1 MTEQQILN
9 RPLKR
14 AWLDAALRAA
24 RLTQSAEHRQTILD
38 EVLFDE
44 GLGET
49 AIKKT
54 TRVLKNIWWEP
65 PKHSVDLIKWAR
77 EFNKPVDTRVLH
89 LGAMLGSYPF
99 LGTIYGA
106 IGMIARQTDLIG
118 NADVKSRVISK
129 WGDRESVQRA
139 VLMALNTLKSLEI
152 LRGEPNSTRK
162 HLQQPIPVP
171 TELVPWLTH
180 ALLLTRSS
188 NSIDKSLVSSAPEL
202 FGIQIGILETE
213 ASYPFLEAFAE
224 GGGRSVVEIRPSYR
238 T

>member
-1 MTEQQILN
+1 LTEQQILN

-24 RLTQSAEHRQTILD
+24 RLTQNADDRQTILD

-65 PKHSVDLIKWAR
+65 PKHSSDLIKWAQD
-77 EFNKPVDTRVLH
+77 FNEPVDTRVLH
-89 LGAMLGSYPF
+89 IGAMLGSYPF
-99 LGTIYGA
+99 IGTIYGA
-106 IGMIARQTDLIG
+106 IGKISRQTDMIG
-118 NADVKSRVISK
+118 NTDVKSRVISK

-152 LRGEPNSTRK
+152 LRGEPNSAQK
-162 HLQQPIPVP
+162 HLQQQISVP
-171 TELVPWLTH
+171 NELVSWMTH

-188 NSIDKSLVSSAPEL
+188 NSIDKFLVSSAPEL
-202 FGIQIGILETE
+202 FAVQINNGETE
-213 ASYPFLEAFAE
+213 ASYPFLESFSE
-224 GGGRSVVEIRPSYR
+224 GGGRTVVEIRPSYR
-238 T
+238 K

>member
-24 RLTQSAEHRQTILD
+24 RLTQNADHRQAILD
-38 EVLFDE
+38 EVLFDQ

-65 PKHSVDLIKWAR
+65 PNHSADLIKWAQDFD
-77 EFNKPVDTRVLH
+77 EPVDTRVLH

-99 LGTIYGA
+99 IGTIYAA
-106 IGMIARQTDLIG
+106 IGKIARQTDLIG
-118 NADVKSRVISK
+118 NTDVKSRVISK

-139 VLMALNTLKSLEI
+139 VLMALNTLKSLEV
-152 LRGEPNSTRK
+152 LRGEPNSVRK

-171 TELVPWLTH
+171 NELVSWLTH

-188 NSIDKSLVSSAPEL
+188 NSIDNSLVSSAPEL
-202 FGIQIGILETE
+202 FAVQIKNRETVI
-213 ASYPFLEAFAE
+213 SYPFLETFAE
-224 GGGRSVVEIRPSYR
+224 GGGRTVLEIRPSYR
-238 T
+238 K